1 MDRRQLC
8 EGIYSQRQMPLK
20 DEIKAIASEI
30 RDDILAKRRHLH
42 QHPELSFKEFNTSAF
57 IKKSLDEWGIPWM
70 PAANTGVIATLQG
83 NKTDKTIA
91 LRADMDALPI
101 QEETNLTFKSIN
113 HGVMHACGHDLHVAS
128 LLGVAHIL
136 KRLEKK
142 INGTVK
148 LVFQPAEEILPGGA
162 IKILQEGVLLNP
174 KVDVILGQH
183 IMPSIES
190 GKVGI
195 RKGRFMASMD
205 EIRIKVKGKGGH
217 GAEPHNN
224 NDPVVAASTIIV
236 TLQQIVSR
244 YNNPKIPSVLSFGKI
259 EANGSTNIIPDVV
272 FIEGTFR
279 TMDEHWREEAHKKII
294 EVSKSVAGGLGC
306 ECDID
311 IKRGYPCL
319 HNCET
324 LTDKIHSY
332 MREYIGDTNIIETD
346 IWMASEDFAYYAQN
360 FSSCFYLLGT
370 GYYGRTNPSLHTPTM
385 EINEE
390 CIETGMGLM
399 SYLTFRYLNLTE

>member
-1 MDRRQLC
+1 MT
-8 EGIYSQRQMPLK
+8 LK
-20 DEIKAIASEI
+20 DEIKAIASGI
-30 RDDILAKRRHLH
+30 REDILAKRRYLH

-57 IKKSLDEWGIPWM
+57 IKKSLDEWGIPWI
-70 PAANTGVIATLQG
+70 PVADTGIIATLGG
-83 NKTDKTIA
+83 NHKTANTIA

-101 QEETNLTFKSIN
+101 HENTGLAFKSVN
-113 HGVMHACGHDLHVAS
+113 PGVMHACGHDLHIAS
-128 LLGVAHIL
+128 LLGAAHIL
-136 KRLEKK
+136 KRLGKE

-148 LVFQPAEEILPGGA
+148 LIFQPAEEILPGGA
-162 IKILQEGVLLNP
+162 IKILQEGVLQNP
-174 KVDVILGQH
+174 KVNAILGQH
-183 IMPSIES
+183 TMPSIES

-195 RKGRFMASMD
+195 RKGMFMASMD

-224 NDPVVAASTIIV
+224 NDPVVAAATMIV

-244 YNNPKIPSVLSFGKI
+244 YNNPKTPTVLSFGKI
-259 EANGSTNIIPDVV
+259 EANGSTNIIPDTVY
-272 FIEGTFR
+272 IEGTFR
-279 TMDEHWREEAHKKII
+279 TMDEHWRDEAHEKITRAT
-294 EVSKSVAGGLGC
+294 KSIAHGLGC

-311 IKRGYPCL
+311 IQKGYPSL
-319 HNCET
+319 YNCEV

-332 MREYIGDTNIIETD
+332 MREYMGDESIIETD

-370 GYYGRTNPSLHTPTM
+370 GYPNRINSSLHTPAM

-399 SYLTFRYLNLTE
+399 SYLAVKKLED

>member
-1 MDRRQLC
+1 MDRRRLC
-8 EGIYSQRQMPLK
+8 KGIYSQRQMSLK
-20 DEIKAIASEI
+20 DEIKKIASEI
-30 RDDILAKRRHLH
+30 REDILIKRRHLH
-42 QHPELSFKEFNTSAF
+42 QNPELSFKEFKTSAF
-57 IKKSLDEWGIPWM
+57 IKNSLDEIGIPWI
-70 PAANTGVIATLQG
+70 PVADTGILATLHG
-83 NKTDKTIA
+83 NHQTGKVVA

-101 QEETNLTFKSIN
+101 QEDTNLAFKSIN
-113 HGVMHACGHDLHVAS
+113 QGVMHACGHDLHVAS

-148 LVFQPAEEILPGGA
+148 LIFQPAEEILPGGA
-162 IKILQEGVLLNP
+162 IKILQEEMLRNP
-174 KVDVILGQH
+174 NVDVILGQH
-183 IMPSIES
+183 TMPSIES

-195 RKGRFMASMD
+195 RKGVFMASMD
-205 EIRIKVKGKGGH
+205 EIRIKVIGKGGH

-224 NDPVVAASTIIV
+224 HDPVVAASTIIV
-236 TLQQIVSR
+236 TLQQIISR

-259 EANGSTNIIPDVV
+259 EANGSTNIIPDTVS
-272 FIEGTFR
+272 IEGTFR
-279 TMDEHWREEAHKKII
+279 TMDERWREEAHTRITEI
-294 EVSKSVAGGLGC
+294 AKSVAGGLGC

-319 HNCET
+319 HNCEA
-324 LTDKIHSY
+324 LTDKVHSY
-332 MREYIGDTNIIETD
+332 MKEYIGDANIIETD

-370 GYYGRTNPSLHTPTM
+370 GYPGRTNPTLHTPTM

-390 CIETGMGLM
+390 CIEMAMGLM
-399 SYLTFRYLNLTE
+399 SYLAMKNIED

>member
-1 MDRRQLC
+1 MT
-8 EGIYSQRQMPLK
+8 LK

-30 RDDILAKRRHLH
+30 REDILAKRRYLH

-57 IKKSLDEWGIPWM
+57 IKKSLDEWGIPWI
-70 PAANTGVIATLQG
+70 PVADTGIIATLGG
-83 NKTDKTIA
+83 NHKTGNTIA

-101 QEETNLTFKSIN
+101 HENTGLAFKSVN
-113 HGVMHACGHDLHVAS
+113 PGVMHACGHDLHIAS
-128 LLGVAHIL
+128 LLGAAHIL
-136 KRLEKK
+136 KRLGKK

-148 LVFQPAEEILPGGA
+148 LIFQPAEEILPGGA
-162 IKILQEGVLLNP
+162 IKILQEGVLQNP
-174 KVDVILGQH
+174 KVNAILGQH
-183 IMPSIES
+183 TMPSIES

-195 RKGRFMASMD
+195 RKGIFMASMD

-224 NDPVVAASTIIV
+224 NDPVVAAATMIV

-244 YNNPKIPSVLSFGKI
+244 YNNPKTPTVLSFGKI
-259 EANGSTNIIPDVV
+259 EANGSTNIIPDTVS
-272 FIEGTFR
+272 IEGTFR
-279 TMDEHWREEAHKKII
+279 TMDEHWRDEAHEKII
-294 EVSKSVAGGLGC
+294 GVAKSIAHGLGC

-311 IKRGYPCL
+311 IKRGYPSL
-319 HNCET
+319 HNCEV

-332 MREYIGDTNIIETD
+332 MREYMGDENIIETD

-370 GYYGRTNPSLHTPTM
+370 GYPNRINSSLHTPTM

-390 CIETGMGLM
+390 CIEIGMGLM
-399 SYLTFRYLNLTE
+399 SYLSFQYLNLTK